1 MVDHGPG
8 DGAGAPGASSDP
20 GETRARLTHALLLV
34 VLVAAVATAPLFTIA
49 EGFDATH
56 IGRVALSNGG
66 AALLCLFL
74 LLVLRRG
81 HVAAVGRTLVFGL
94 LLLVGALASTSGE
107 DVHVNVVNF
116 VLVALL
122 AGLLTSRRELLLV
135 ALLSTAAMVAIAWRQ
150 AQPAPGE
157 EAFEARCESIAQ
169 FLPTYLVIV
178 FVLWLAARPPPE
190 SPPR

>member
-1 MVDHGPG
+1 MAEHG
-8 DGAGAPGASSDP
+8 DP
-20 GETRARLTHALLLV
+20 DERRVRLTRALLLG
-34 VLVAAVATAPLFTIA
+34 VLVAAVATAPLFAIA
-49 EGFDATH
+49 EGFDAAH
-56 IGRVALSNGG
+56 LGRVACSNGG
-66 AALLCLFL
+66 AALLCLLL

-81 HVAAVGRTLVFGL
+81 HVAAVGRALVFGL

-135 ALLSTAAMVAIAWRQ
+135 ALLSTVAMVAIAWRQ
-150 AQPAPGE
+150 APAAPGTE
-157 EAFEARCESIAQ
+157 PLEARCESIAQ

-178 FVLWLAARPPPE
+178 FVLWLAARPPRAT
-190 SPPR
+190 PPR

>member
-1 MVDHGPG
+1 M
-8 DGAGAPGASSDP
+8 ADP
-20 GETRARLTHALLLV
+20 GELGEPGEPGDRNERRVRLTRALLLG
-34 VLVAAVATAPLFTIA
+34 VLVAAVATAPLFTLA
-49 EGFDATH
+49 EGFDAAH
-56 IGRVALSNGG
+56 VGRVALSNGG

-81 HVAAVGRTLVFGL
+81 HVAAVGRALVFGL

-135 ALLSTAAMVAIAWRQ
+135 ALLSTVAMVAIAWRQ
-150 AQPAPGE
+150 APVAPGAE
-157 EAFEARCESIAQ
+157 PLEARCESIAQ

-178 FVLWLAARPPPE
+178 FVLWLAARPPRE
-190 SPPR
+190 APPR